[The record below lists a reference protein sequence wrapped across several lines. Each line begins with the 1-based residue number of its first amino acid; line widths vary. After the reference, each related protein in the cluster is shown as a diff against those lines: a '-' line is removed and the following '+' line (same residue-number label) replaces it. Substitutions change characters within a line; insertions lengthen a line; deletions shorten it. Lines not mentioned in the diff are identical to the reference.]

1 MAAVELDFQYGNLFR
16 EVAQRKGV
24 SPENTETVRV
34 SFLSTLRQLLTC
46 RWTTLTQA
54 LTLLRRI
61 IPLTS
66 RVGDGGKRREV
77 IILGIFGVDELAVG
91 VPKQAVSDGGLIN
104 RSRLVLLPEITATF
118 GLPTAKLTEV
128 ALSRIS
134 VSVTRASRICGA

>member
-77 IILGIFGVDELAVG
+77 SILGIFGVDELAVG